1 VIVEA
6 GTARRKASRRRGGH
20 PGGATGVGGG
30 AREKTILFNLSGHG
44 LTDLAGYEMYFAG
57 QLVNHELGEDELQH
71 SLDAMQGQLQVTAT
85 SSGRWG

>member
-1 VIVEA
+1 
-6 GTARRKASRRRGGH
+6 
-20 PGGATGVGGG
+20 
-30 AREKTILFNLSGHG
+30 
-44 LTDLAGYEMYFAG
+44 MYFAG